1 MLSLEKIFQARNRL
15 ATYVYHTPLLH
26 LHALDPLLGCQV
38 YVKAECMQ
46 LTHSFKIRGA
56 LNRILQLTPE
66 ERARGVVTASSGNHG
81 RGVAYAAKMLGIQ
94 ATVVIPDHAP
104 AVKIQ
109 AVRDLGAEVILCDK
123 PKRFAIAEKLRD
135 EKGLCYIPPFN
146 DYEVMAGQG
155 TIALEI
161 LEDLPDPSAVLI
173 PLGGGG
179 LISGIATAI
188 KGIRPEARVYACE
201 PARIPRFTVSLKE
214 GKPTAVPQ
222 VDTIADGVATLC
234 PGDKTLPIVHDKVDQ
249 VIDVPEEA
257 LLPAM
262 KLLLTEGKVLAEPSS
277 TIGLA
282 AIQSGKLTFRPE
294 DKVVFV
300 LSGGNVDFSLVQKL

>member
-1 MLSLEKIFQARNRL
+1 
-15 ATYVYHTPLLH
+15 
-26 LHALDPLLGCQV
+26 
-38 YVKAECMQ
+38 MQ

-66 ERARGVVTASSGNHG
+66 ERAKGVVTASSGNHG
-81 RGVAYAAKMLGIQ
+81 RGVAYGAKMLGIQ
-94 ATVVIPDHAP
+94 ATVVIPEHAP
-104 AVKIQ
+104 AIKIQ
-109 AVRDLGAEVILCDK
+109 AVRDLGANVVLCEK
-123 PKRFAIAEKLRD
+123 PQRFAIAERLRD
-135 EKGLCYIPPFN
+135 EQGLCYVPPFN
-146 DYEVMAGQG
+146 DYDVMAGQG

-161 LEDLPDPSAVLI
+161 FEDLPDPDGVVV

-179 LISGIATAI
+179 LTSGIATAV
-188 KGIRPEARVYACE
+188 KGIRPETRVVACE

-214 GKPTAVPQ
+214 GRPTEVPQ

-234 PGDKTLPIVHDKVDQ
+234 PGDKTFPLVRDKVDQ
-249 VIDVPEEA
+249 VIDVPEDA

-282 AIQSGKLTFRPE
+282 AIQSGKLAFKPE

-300 LSGGNVDFSLVQKL
+300 LSGGNVDFSLVQGL

>member
-1 MLSLEKIFQARNRL
+1 MLNLESIFQARNRL
-15 ATYVYHTPLLH
+15 RPYVLHTPLLR
-26 LHALDPLLGCQV
+26 LPSLDALLGCQV

-46 LTHSFKIRGA
+46 LTYSFKIRGA

-66 ERARGVVTASSGNHG
+66 ERAKGVATASSGNHG
-81 RGVAYAAKMLGIQ
+81 RGVAYGAKMLGIQ
-94 ATVVIPDHAP
+94 ATVVIPEHAP
-104 AVKIQ
+104 AIKIQ
-109 AVRDLGAEVILCDK
+109 AVRDLGANVILCEK
-123 PKRFAIAEKLRD
+123 PQRFAIAERLRD
-135 EKGLCYIPPFN
+135 EQGLCYVPPFN
-146 DYEVMAGQG
+146 DYDVMAGQG

-161 LEDLPDPSAVLI
+161 FEDLPDPDGVVV

-179 LISGIATAI
+179 LTSGIATAV
-188 KGIRPEARVYACE
+188 KGIRPETRVVACE

-214 GKPTAVPQ
+214 GRPTEVPQ

-234 PGDKTLPIVHDKVDQ
+234 PGDKTFPLVRDKVDQ
-249 VIDVPEEA
+249 VIDVPEES

-282 AIQSGKLTFRPE
+282 AIQSGKLAFKPE

-300 LSGGNVDFSLVQKL
+300 LSGGNVDFSLVQGL

>member
-15 ATYVYHTPLLH
+15 APYVYHTPLLH

-66 ERARGVVTASSGNHG
+66 EQARGVVTASSGNHG

-179 LISGIATAI
+179 LTSGIATAI
-188 KGIRPEARVYACE
+188 KGIRPETRVYACE

-214 GKPTAVPQ
+214 GRPTAVPQ

>member
-1 MLSLEKIFQARNRL
+1 MLSLEEIFQARNRL
-15 ATYVYHTPLLH
+15 APYVYHTPLLH

-81 RGVAYAAKMLGIQ
+81 RGVAYAAKMLGIK

-135 EKGLCYIPPFN
+135 EKGLCYIP
-146 DYEVMAGQG
+146 
-155 TIALEI
+155 
-161 LEDLPDPSAVLI
+161 
-173 PLGGGG
+173 
-179 LISGIATAI
+179 
-188 KGIRPEARVYACE
+188 
-201 PARIPRFTVSLKE
+201 RFTVSLKE
-214 GKPTAVPQ
+214 GRPTAVPQ

-234 PGDKTLPIVHDKVDQ
+234 PGDKTLPIVRDKVDR

-282 AIQSGKLTFRPE
+282 AIQSGQLTFRPE

>member
-15 ATYVYHTPLLH
+15 APYVYHTPLLH
-26 LHALDPLLGCQV
+26 LHALDSLLGCQV

-179 LISGIATAI
+179 LTSGIATAI

>member
-1 MLSLEKIFQARNRL
+1 MLSLEEIFQARNRL
-15 ATYVYHTPLLH
+15 APYVYHTPLLH

-81 RGVAYAAKMLGIQ
+81 RGVAYAAKMLGIK

-135 EKGLCYIPPFN
+135 EKGFCYIPPFN
-146 DYEVMAGQG
+146 DYAVMAGQG

-161 LEDLPDPSAVLI
+161 FQDLPDPAAVLV

-179 LISGIATAI
+179 LTSGIATAI
-188 KGIRPEARVYACE
+188 KGIRPETQVYACE

-214 GKPTAVPQ
+214 GRPTAVPQ

-234 PGDKTLPIVHDKVDQ
+234 PGDKTLPIVHD
-249 VIDVPEEA
+249 
-257 LLPAM
+257 
-262 KLLLTEGKVLAEPSS
+262 
-277 TIGLA
+277 
-282 AIQSGKLTFRPE
+282 
-294 DKVVFV
+294 
-300 LSGGNVDFSLVQKL
+300 

>member
-15 ATYVYHTPLLH
+15 APYVYHTPLLH

-135 EKGLCYIPPFN
+135 EKGLCYVPPFN

-179 LISGIATAI
+179 LTSGIATAI
-188 KGIRPEARVYACE
+188 KGIRPETRVYACE

-214 GKPTAVPQ
+214 GRPTAVPQ

-234 PGDKTLPIVHDKVDQ
+234 PGDKTLPIVHDKVDRI
-249 VIDVPEEA
+249 IDGPEEA

-282 AIQSGKLTFRPE
+282 AIRSGQLTFRPE

>member
-15 ATYVYHTPLLH
+15 APYVYHTPLLH

-179 LISGIATAI
+179 LTSGIATAI
-188 KGIRPEARVYACE
+188 KGIRPETRVYACE

-222 VDTIADGVATLC
+222 LDTIADGVATLC

-277 TIGLA
+277 TIGLS

>member
-15 ATYVYHTPLLH
+15 APYVYHTPLLH

-109 AVRDLGAEVILCDK
+109 AVRNLGAEVILCDK

-161 LEDLPDPSAVLI
+161 LEDLPNPSAVLI

-179 LISGIATAI
+179 LTSGIATAI
-188 KGIRPEARVYACE
+188 KGIRPETRVYACE

-222 VDTIADGVATLC
+222 LDTIADGVATLC

-277 TIGLA
+277 SIGLA
-282 AIQSGKLTFRPE
+282 AIQSGQLTFRPE

>member
-15 ATYVYHTPLLH
+15 APYVYHTPLLH
-26 LHALDPLLGCQV
+26 LHALDSLLGCQV

-66 ERARGVVTASSGNHG
+66 EQARGVVTASSGNHG

-123 PKRFAIAEKLRD
+123 PKRFTIAEKLRD
-135 EKGLCYIPPFN
+135 EKSLCYIPPFN

-179 LISGIATAI
+179 LTSGIATAI
-188 KGIRPEARVYACE
+188 KGIRPETRVYACE

>member
-15 ATYVYHTPLLH
+15 APYVYHTPLLH

-109 AVRDLGAEVILCDK
+109 AVRNLGAEVILCDK

-161 LEDLPDPSAVLI
+161 LEDLPNPSAVLI

-179 LISGIATAI
+179 LTSGIATAI
-188 KGIRPEARVYACE
+188 KGIRPETRVYACE

-222 VDTIADGVATLC
+222 LDTIADGVATLC

-277 TIGLA
+277 NIGLA
-282 AIQSGKLTFRPE
+282 AIQSGQLTFRPE

>member
-1 MLSLEKIFQARNRL
+1 MLSLEQIFRARNRL
-15 ATYVYHTPLLH
+15 VPYIYRTPLLR
-26 LHALDPLLGCQV
+26 LKALDPVLGCQV

-81 RGVAYAAKMLGIQ
+81 RGVAYAAKMLGIK

-123 PKRFAIAEKLRD
+123 PKRFAIAERLRD
-135 EKGLCYIPPFN
+135 EKGLCYVPPFN
-146 DYEVMAGQG
+146 DYDVMAGQG
-155 TIALEI
+155 TIALEVF
-161 LEDLPDPSAVLI
+161 EDLPDPDAILI

-179 LISGIATAI
+179 LTSGIATAI
-188 KGIRPEARVYACE
+188 KGIRPETKVYACE
-201 PARIPRFTVSLKE
+201 PARIPRFTASIQA

-234 PGDKTLPIVHDKVDQ
+234 PGDLTPIVRDKVDQ
-249 VIDVPEEA
+249 VLDVPEEA

-282 AIQSGKLTFRPE
+282 AIQSGKIHFKPE

-300 LSGGNVDFSLVQKL
+300 LSGGNVDLSLVQKL

>member
-1 MLSLEKIFQARNRL
+1 MLSLEQIFRARNRL
-15 ATYVYHTPLLH
+15 VPYIYRTPLLR
-26 LHALDPLLGCQV
+26 LKALDPVLGCQV

-81 RGVAYAAKMLGIQ
+81 RGVAYAAKMLGIK

-104 AVKIQ
+104 AIKIQ
-109 AVRDLGAEVILCDK
+109 AVRNLGAEVILCDK
-123 PKRFAIAEKLRD
+123 PKRFAIAERLRD
-135 EKGLCYIPPFN
+135 EKGLCYVPPFN
-146 DYEVMAGQG
+146 DYDVMAGQG
-155 TIALEI
+155 SIA
-161 LEDLPDPSAVLI
+161 
-173 PLGGGG
+173 LGGGG
-179 LISGIATAI
+179 LTSGIATAI
-188 KGIRPEARVYACE
+188 KGIHPETKVYACE
-201 PARIPRFTVSLKE
+201 PARIPRFTASLRA
-214 GKPTAVPQ
+214 GRPTAVSQ

-234 PGDKTLPIVHDKVDQ
+234 PGNLTYPIVRDKVDQ
-249 VIDVPEEA
+249 VLDVPEEA

-277 TIGLA
+277 TISLA
-282 AIQSGKLTFRPE
+282 AIQSGKIHFKPE

-300 LSGGNVDFSLVQKL
+300 LSGGNVDLSLVQKL

>member
-1 MLSLEKIFQARNRL
+1 MLSLEKIFRARNRL
-15 ATYVYHTPLLH
+15 APYVYHTPLLH

-179 LISGIATAI
+179 LTSGIATAI
-188 KGIRPEARVYACE
+188 KGIRPETRVYACE

-222 VDTIADGVATLC
+222 LDTIADGVATLC

-277 TIGLA
+277 TIGLS

>member
-1 MLSLEKIFQARNRL
+1 MLSLERIFQARYRL
-15 ATYVYHTPLLH
+15 APYVYHTPLLR
-26 LHALDPLLGCQV
+26 LKALDPVLGCQV

-56 LNRILQLTPE
+56 LNRILQLSPE

-81 RGVAYAAKMLGIQ
+81 RGVAYAAKMLGIK

-104 AVKIQ
+104 AIKIQ

-123 PKRFAIAEKLRD
+123 PKRFAIAERLRD
-135 EKGLCYIPPFN
+135 EKGLCYVPPFN
-146 DYEVMAGQG
+146 DYDVMAGQG
-155 TIALEI
+155 TIALEVF
-161 LEDLPDPSAVLI
+161 EDLPNLDAILI

-179 LISGIATAI
+179 LTSGIATAV
-188 KGIRPEARVYACE
+188 KGIHPETKVYACE
-201 PARIPRFTVSLKE
+201 PAVIPRFTASLKA
-214 GKPTAVPQ
+214 GKPTPVPQ
-222 VDTIADGVATLC
+222 VDTVADGVATLR
-234 PGDKTLPIVHDKVDQ
+234 PGNLTLPIVRDKVDQ

-277 TIGLA
+277 TIGMA
-282 AIQSGKLTFRPE
+282 AIQSGKLHFKPE

-300 LSGGNVDFSLVQKL
+300 LSGGNVDLELVKKL

>member
-1 MLSLEKIFQARNRL
+1 MLSLEEIFQARNRL
-15 ATYVYHTPLLH
+15 APYVYHTPLLH

-81 RGVAYAAKMLGIQ
+81 RGVAYAAKMLGIK

-109 AVRDLGAEVILCDK
+109 AVRNLGAEVILCDK

-146 DYEVMAGQG
+146 DYAVMAGQG

-161 LEDLPDPSAVLI
+161 FQDLADPAAVLV

-179 LISGIATAI
+179 LTSGIATAI
-188 KGIRPEARVYACE
+188 KGIRPETRVYACE

-214 GKPTAVPQ
+214 
-222 VDTIADGVATLC
+222 
-234 PGDKTLPIVHDKVDQ
+234 
-249 VIDVPEEA
+249 
-257 LLPAM
+257 
-262 KLLLTEGKVLAEPSS
+262 
-277 TIGLA
+277 
-282 AIQSGKLTFRPE
+282 
-294 DKVVFV
+294 VFQ
-300 LSGGNVDFSLVQKL
+300 LQIN

>member
-15 ATYVYHTPLLH
+15 APYVYHTPLLH

-161 LEDLPDPSAVLI
+161 LEDLPNPSAVLI

-179 LISGIATAI
+179 LTSGIATAI
-188 KGIRPEARVYACE
+188 KGIRPETRVYACE

-222 VDTIADGVATLC
+222 LDTIADGVATLC

-277 TIGLA
+277 SIGLA
-282 AIQSGKLTFRPE
+282 AIQSGQLTFRPE

>member
-15 ATYVYHTPLLH
+15 APYVYHTPLLH

-135 EKGLCYIPPFN
+135 EKGLCYVPPFN

-179 LISGIATAI
+179 LTSGIATAI
-188 KGIRPEARVYACE
+188 KGIRPETRVYACE

-214 GKPTAVPQ
+214 GRPTAVPQ

-234 PGDKTLPIVHDKVDQ
+234 PGDKTLPIVHDKVDRI
-249 VIDVPEEA
+249 IDVPEEA

-282 AIQSGKLTFRPE
+282 AIRSGQLTFRPE